1 MAPPPPHP
9 GRSGNLTES
18 LVFALL
24 LTIITMRMY
33 QGGHLASLSTKER
46 GHRSAMYRRYTR
58 GGAPGEAAAARG
70 ARRGRGNRTR
80 AHSPDELIKAVRDLE
95 LAHGVGIGRGNV
107 ALAVRRVGTLKGPRN
122 QTYADGQDGAGA
134 YAAQTSTSAPL
145 DASQLDEALGE
156 EDEATA
162 ALRKKK
168 ERDREERIRE
178 RKSEELQKKQ
188 SAKESDVFLG
198 DLKVNG
204 NELGAS
210 WDLLDHLK
218 VVDEATPLVTHKR
231 QFVYFNETLQRTM
244 LRHYLEYTDAN
255 SSYIYHFPRD
265 LFDLLPLDEPQFAY
279 DSCAIV
285 GNSGVVLLNENGEE
299 IDAHDAI
306 IRVNVAPVRGFEA
319 FVGRR
324 TTFDIVNAHNVKEL
338 LMGIRKWRTD
348 STDSHLVMFETAS
361 HFSRYRLCYP
371 VLRKL
376 AHANPL
382 LLNPAFSNI
391 AHRTW
396 VQLKFLLESERNSMY
411 NRKPMSGF
419 FAAFFAMQVCKQTTL
434 YGFDA
439 YTSRRR
445 NYRYHYF
452 DNVQGFTDVHS
463 FDLAM
468 EVFRLIEKHDRGRL
482 LRIQT

>member
-1 MAPPPPHP
+1 MP
-9 GRSGNLTES
+9 
-18 LVFALL
+18 
-24 LTIITMRMY
+24 I
-33 QGGHLASLSTKER
+33 
-46 GHRSAMYRRYTR
+46 
-58 GGAPGEAAAARG
+58 
-70 ARRGRGNRTR
+70 
-80 AHSPDELIKAVRDLE
+80 
-95 LAHGVGIGRGNV
+95 
-107 ALAVRRVGTLKGPRN
+107 GTLLMINKG
-122 QTYADGQDGAGA
+122 Q
-134 YAAQTSTSAPL
+134 
-145 DASQLDEALGE
+145 
-156 EDEATA
+156 
-162 ALRKKK
+162 
-168 ERDREERIRE
+168 
-178 RKSEELQKKQ
+178 
-188 SAKESDVFLG
+188 
-198 DLKVNG
+198 
-204 NELGAS
+204 
-210 WDLLDHLK
+210 
-218 VVDEATPLVTHKR
+218 
-231 QFVYFNETLQRTM
+231 
-244 LRHYLEYTDAN
+244 
-255 SSYIYHFPRD
+255 
-265 LFDLLPLDEPQFAY
+265 PQW
-279 DSCAIV
+279 
-285 GNSGVVLLNENGEE
+285 E
-299 IDAHDAI
+299 
-306 IRVNVAPVRGFEA
+306 
-319 FVGRR
+319 
-324 TTFDIVNAHNVKEL
+324 K
-338 LMGIRKWRTD
+338 
-348 STDSHLVMFETAS
+348 TAS